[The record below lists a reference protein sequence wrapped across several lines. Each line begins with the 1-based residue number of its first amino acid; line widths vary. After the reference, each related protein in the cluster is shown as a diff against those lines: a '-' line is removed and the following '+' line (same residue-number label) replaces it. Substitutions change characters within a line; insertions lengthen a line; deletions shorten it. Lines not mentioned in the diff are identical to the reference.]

1 MARSD
6 HKAAVERSEANGR
19 LRSHPAL
26 IAIVR
31 LLARQA
37 AHDALIASRV
47 EQEIQYDEEKD

>member
-6 HKAAVERSEANGR
+6 HIAAVERSEADGR

-37 AHDALIASRV
+37 AQEALIASRV
-47 EQEIQYDEEKD
+47 EQEKRTHEEED